1 MFVYVSDV
9 FDLFKKN
16 HMRVKLRITI
26 VNTFKDGANRCNE
39 LHSITK
45 ISYDVHFNKW
55 QNGEDFG

>member
-1 MFVYVSDV
+1 
-9 FDLFKKN
+9 
-16 HMRVKLRITI
+16 MRVKLRITI
-26 VNTFKDGANRCNE
+26 VNTFKDGANRCNG